1 MNEFELIRQYF
12 QRPAANTLLGVGDDA
27 ALVMPTA
34 GKALAVSSDM
44 LVSGRHFFADADP
57 YWLGHKALA
66 VNLSDMAAMGARP
79 RWFLLSLA
87 LPEVDEGWLEGFSAG
102 LLSLADAHD
111 VALVGGDTTRGPLN
125 LSIQIIG
132 EVAADKALR
141 RDQALLGD
149 DIWISGIVGEAALG
163 LRYLQQQ
170 LHLPSALC
178 TLALQ
183 RLHAPEPRVALGLAL
198 APYSRCA
205 IDISDG
211 LVADLSHIC
220 EQSGCGAQLS
230 LAALP
235 QSPLL
240 QSVDADLRQQV
251 MLAGG
256 DDYELCFTARPEYA
270 AHIALLSQQLALP
283 LTRVG
288 TIVAGNGVQLQLQQA
303 DGSLLQRSFKGFDH
317 FA

>member
-1 MNEFELIRQYF
+1 M
-12 QRPAANTLLGVGDDA
+12 
-27 ALVMPTA
+27 
-34 GKALAVSSDM
+34 
-44 LVSGRHFFADADP
+44 
-57 YWLGHKALA
+57 
-66 VNLSDMAAMGARP
+66 
-79 RWFLLSLA
+79 LSLA

-132 EVAADKALR
+132 EVTADKALR
-141 RDQALLGD
+141 RDQALPGD

-163 LRYLQQQ
+163 LRHLQQQ
-170 LHLPSALC
+170 LHLPAALS

-183 RLHAPEPRVALGLAL
+183 RLHAPQPRVNLCMAL

-256 DDYELCFTARPEYA
+256 DDYELCFTAKAEHA
-270 AHIALLSQQLALP
+270 AHIGLLSRHLALP
-283 LTRVG
+283 LTRIG
-288 TIVAGNGVQLQLQQA
+288 TIVAGSGVQLQQA

>member
-87 LPEVDEGWLEGFSAG
+87 LPEVDEGWLAGFSAG

-141 RDQALLGD
+141 RDQALPGD

-163 LRYLQQQ
+163 LRHLQQQ
-170 LHLPSALC
+170 VHLPAALSPV
-178 TLALQ
+178 ALQ
-183 RLHAPEPRVALGLAL
+183 RLHAPQPRVSLGLAL
-198 APYSRCA
+198 APYCRCA

-256 DDYELCFTARPEYA
+256 DDYELCFTARPEHA

-288 TIVAGNGVQLQLQQA
+288 TIVAGSGVQLQQA
-303 DGSLLQRSFKGFDH
+303 DGSLLQRTFKGFDH

>member
-141 RDQALLGD
+141 RDQALPGD
-149 DIWISGIVGEAALG
+149 DIWISGCVGEAALG
-163 LRYLQQQ
+163 LRHLQQQ
-170 LHLPSALC
+170 LHLPPALC
-178 TLALQ
+178 PLALQ
-183 RLHAPEPRVALGLAL
+183 RLHAPLPRVSLGLAL

-220 EQSGCGAQLS
+220 EQSGCGALLS

-240 QSVDADLRQQV
+240 LSVDTDLRQQV

-256 DDYELCFTARPEYA
+256 DDYELCFTARPEHA
-270 AHIALLSQQLALP
+270 AHLALLSQQLALP
-283 LTRVG
+283 LTRIG
-288 TIVAGNGVQLQLQQA
+288 SIVAGSGVQLQQA

>member
-87 LPEVDEGWLEGFSAG
+87 LPDVDEGWLEGFSAG

-141 RDQALLGD
+141 RDQALPGD

-163 LRYLQQQ
+163 LLYLQQQ
-170 LHLPSALC
+170 LHLPPALG

-183 RLHAPEPRVALGLAL
+183 RLHAPQPRVGLGLAL

-211 LVADLSHIC
+211 LAADLSHIC

-240 QSVDADLRQQV
+240 QSVDGDLRQQV

-256 DDYELCFTARPEYA
+256 DDYELCFTAKPEYA
-270 AHIALLSQQLALP
+270 AHIALLSQQLTLP

-288 TIVAGNGVQLQLQQA
+288 TIVAGSGVQLQQA